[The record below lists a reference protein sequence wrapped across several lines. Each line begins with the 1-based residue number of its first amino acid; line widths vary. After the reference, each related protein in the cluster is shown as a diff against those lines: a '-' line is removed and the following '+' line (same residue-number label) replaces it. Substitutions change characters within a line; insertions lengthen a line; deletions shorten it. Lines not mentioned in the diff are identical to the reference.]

1 MKRIL
6 FILVLAIF
14 LVACSNDEQS
24 ANTYETIG
32 LDEVLTYE
40 QQGYTIVDIRE
51 KDEFEAGHIPTAI
64 NVPLSQIQT
73 GDFGELTKEAK
84 YIIICRSG
92 NRSQTASE
100 HLVEQNFN
108 IVNVNDGMANW
119 NGDITK

>member
-64 NVPLSQIQT
+64 NVPLSQI
-73 GDFGELTKEAK
+73 
-84 YIIICRSG
+84 
-92 NRSQTASE
+92 
-100 HLVEQNFN
+100 
-108 IVNVNDGMANW
+108 
-119 NGDITK
+119 